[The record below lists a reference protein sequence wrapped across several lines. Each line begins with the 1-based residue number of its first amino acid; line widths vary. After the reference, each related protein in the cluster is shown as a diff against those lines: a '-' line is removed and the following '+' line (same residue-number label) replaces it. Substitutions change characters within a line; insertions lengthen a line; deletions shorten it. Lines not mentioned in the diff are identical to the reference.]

1 MYDALLMVLFEFDG
15 VIMIL
20 VSWYLNLNWFD
31 DASMTYYTERCLNC
45 IDDVIAIW
53 IVFMTYYYLNCVD
66 DVLLFEFPFYPQLNL
81 FWVYQASTIPIF
93 YNK

>member
-31 DASMTYYTERCLNC
+31 DTNMTYYTECCLNC
-45 IDDVIAIW
+45 TDDVIAI
-53 IVFMTYYYLNCVD
+53 
-66 DVLLFEFPFYPQLNL
+66 
-81 FWVYQASTIPIF
+81 
-93 YNK
+93 